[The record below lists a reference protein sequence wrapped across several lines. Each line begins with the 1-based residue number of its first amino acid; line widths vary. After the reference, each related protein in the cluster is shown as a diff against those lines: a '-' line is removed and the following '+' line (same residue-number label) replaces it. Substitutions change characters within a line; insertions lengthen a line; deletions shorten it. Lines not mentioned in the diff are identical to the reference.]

1 MLKWYLLYSKYAFYE
16 ANLLL
21 QRKETKF
28 LVTKPTFEKL
38 SLKRKIEESVNLF
51 LFDNSIKSFYGFFY
65 GIVTF
70 QFTGIEDNR

>member
-1 MLKWYLLYSKYAFYE
+1 MSSSFKLLYILPKWYLLYSKCAFYE

-38 SLKRKIEESVNLF
+38 SL
-51 LFDNSIKSFYGFFY
+51 
-65 GIVTF
+65 
-70 QFTGIEDNR
+70 